1 MITGDFREVKDLAD
15 DLRKL
20 NERGLAFAS
29 RETLN
34 QTAFKARQQA
44 QAIIERKMIQR
55 NTWTK
60 RSIKVE
66 KVETLRISAQEAAVG
81 SIEGYMEA
89 QEFGGTERA
98 GGKHGVPIVTSYAA
112 GQKKANPR
120 TKALGKKNPNRMK
133 NLRLNKKTRKKLKR
147 LPRKQRIAASIRVAV
162 ESGNPYVL
170 LRNVGRKKAAIFKVT
185 GGKRK
190 LKSGK
195 SSAKIWMVHDL
206 SQRSVR
212 IPATPWLR
220 PAVNLASLR
229 VDDFY
234 RRALLFQLR
243 RLKTAR

>member
-1 MITGDFREVKDLAD
+1 MISLDTKEVKDLAD

-34 QTAFKARQQA
+34 QTAWKARQQA
-44 QAIIERKMIQR
+44 QTIIERKMTQR
-55 NTWTK
+55 NRWTK
-60 RSIKVE
+60 GSVRVE
-66 KVETLRISAQEAAVG
+66 KARSLRISAQEAAVG
-81 SIEGYMEA
+81 STESYMET

-98 GGKHGVPIVTSYAA
+98 RGKHGVPIPTSYSA
-112 GQKKANPR
+112 GQMGAKPR
-120 TKALGKKNPNRMK
+120 TRLPRRANRLPNI
-133 NLRLNKKTRKKLKR
+133 KLKR
-147 LPRKQRIAASIRVAV
+147 SKTRRMSRAQRLAATVRQAVA
-162 ESGNPYVL
+162 GGQKYVFL
-170 LRNVGRKKAAIFKVT
+170 DFGRHKGIVKVL
-185 GGKRK
+185 GGGRR
-190 LKSGK
+190 LKSGR
-195 SSAKIWMVHDL
+195 SSAKLRMVQDL
-206 SQRSVR
+206 TERSVR